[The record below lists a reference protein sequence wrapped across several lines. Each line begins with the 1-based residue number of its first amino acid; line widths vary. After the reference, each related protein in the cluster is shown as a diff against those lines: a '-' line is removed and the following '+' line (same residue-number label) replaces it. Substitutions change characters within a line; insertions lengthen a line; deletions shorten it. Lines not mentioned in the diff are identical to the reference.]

1 MGKQTS
7 TGIVIGCVLGSP
19 ASEDAAGY
27 AALTF
32 VNIGEITN
40 IPDFGATVA
49 VVESNPLATG
59 ITEKFAGF
67 VNFGS
72 VSLEADLDPEDAGQA
87 LATDAVTPDHAS
99 FGQVFS
105 FELTYASGAKRY
117 WQARFF
123 SATESPG
130 SSNSMIGTTMNVE
143 IVSKVIKVAAP

>member
-7 TGIVIGCVLGSP
+7 TGIVIGCVQGSP

-27 AALTF
+27 AALTYQT
-32 VNIGEITN
+32 IGEVTN

-49 VVESNPLATG
+49 VVESNPLVTG
-59 ITEKFAGF
+59 ITEKYPGF

-72 VSLEADLDPEDAGQA
+72 VSIEADLDDEDAGQD
-87 LATDAVTPDHAS
+87 LATNAVTPDDAS
-99 FGQVFS
+99 FGEVFS
-105 FELTYASGAKRY
+105 FEITYASGAKRY

-130 SSNSMIGTTMNVE
+130 SSNSMIGMTMNVE